1 MSLENKSNNYL
12 SRCEVVDY
20 PFGTWAYFD
29 GKNYFNDNGELLKS
43 PCNYDTN
50 TEGYTPF
57 GDEGFD
63 Y

>member
-1 MSLENKSNNYL
+1 MSLENKSNDYL

-20 PFGTWAYFD
+20 AIGTWAYFD
-29 GKNYFNDNGELLKS
+29 GENYFNDNGELLKS
-43 PCNYDTN
+43 PCNYDTS